1 MEAKGLLYLA
11 ITAGLFA
18 VFVLI
23 VLRTLRGRERE
34 RLEQAKHRMLEDD

>member
-1 MEAKGLLYLA
+1 MDGKGILYLA
-11 ITAGLFA
+11 VTAGLCA
-18 VFVLI
+18 VFALI